1 MKIFI
6 PGLFNFRF
14 GPLVSSLEKMQLSNQ
29 ISSFKIT
36 SKNLEDLF
44 NNLNKPKINGAT
56 TEEAANGFHK
66 IADSDYN
73 KVPEAKQFKIIKNLI
88 WKRCL
93 HFKRNYRLLLCI
105 LVLPTIFE
113 IIAMGFMKLRPPGE
127 HDTVLE
133 LSKNLYDQSQEF
145 YSHEGSISYPEH
157 IYKNLNCNEN
167 CDKFDSSESAFRWIL
182 ESHNEFLDN
191 RFGGV
196 SINDTDTAVWYN
208 NKGYHS
214 MPVWLNELNSAM
226 MRAELNDSRYNIKT
240 FNHPLKLGEKEL
252 STSSM

>member
-1 MKIFI
+1 
-6 PGLFNFRF
+6 
-14 GPLVSSLEKMQLSNQ
+14 MQLSSK
-29 ISSFKIT
+29 ITSFKIT

-44 NNLNKPKINGAT
+44 NNLNKPKTNLSINS
-56 TEEAANGFHK
+56 TEETTNGFHK
-66 IADSDYN
+66 ITDSNYDR
-73 KVPEAKQFKIIKNLI
+73 PEPKQFDIIKNLI
-88 WKRCL
+88 WKRLL

-127 HDTVLE
+127 YETVLE
-133 LSKNLYDQSQEF
+133 LSKKLYDNNQEF
-145 YSHEGSISYPEH
+145 YSHEGSNPYPEK

-167 CDKFDSSESAFRWIL
+167 CDNFDSSESAFRWIL
-182 ESHNEFLDN
+182 ETHNEFLDN

-196 SINDTDTAVWYN
+196 SINDTNTAVWYN